1 MSKYFVVLILA
12 ITSLAC
18 SKNETCEEKL
28 KADCVCTQQYEPV
41 CGCNNKTYG
50 NACEAA
56 CASIEVAHTGECKK

>member
-18 SKNETCEEKL
+18 SKNETCEENL